1 MKLSLKGESMT
12 DDVKAPRAPKAEAPK
27 KVPKKIQIQP
37 VYGRMVHM
45 HTAQEIVGV
54 VEVDEIDPWLQA
66 QIDAG
71 KIVVV

>member
-1 MKLSLKGESMT
+1 MARSPS
-12 DDVKAPRAPKAEAPK
+12 PKPVEVPEAAVQTK
-27 KVPKKIQIQP
+27 EAPKKIQIQP